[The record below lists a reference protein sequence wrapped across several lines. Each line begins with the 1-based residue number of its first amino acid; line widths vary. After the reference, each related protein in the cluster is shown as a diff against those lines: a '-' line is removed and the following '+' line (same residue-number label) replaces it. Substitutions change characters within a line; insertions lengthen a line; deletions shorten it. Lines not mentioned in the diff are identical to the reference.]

1 MKKRSSRAIWIHLI
15 SWAIIFILPYINYIF
30 EPERF
35 ISTNW
40 GFILIP
46 FSLTFFLFVTF
57 YFNLLFLAPK
67 FLSKGRNFLFVVLL
81 FLGLGVFFAYNHLL
95 IYELLLKTI
104 AKIDQAPKRPEPDK
118 NWQFFARF
126 ILPSIVYSLSVLV
139 STILYL
145 LNERRRQSES
155 RQLMELEK
163 VATELSMLKLQ
174 ISPHFLFNTLNNIR
188 WLVRKK
194 SENAEESIL
203 KLSEILRYIIYEV
216 DDTKVA
222 LSREVE
228 HLRNYIELQT
238 LRISDGTHIKFEV
251 SDAIGNPLIEP
262 LLFIHFVENAFK
274 YGINGK
280 NMPEIHFEISPIE
293 KGIKF
298 TSKNKILNPKNT
310 LENEGVG
317 LANIKRRLELLYPG
331 RYELE
336 IQSSEDYFE
345 VLLNLHLNE
354 N

>member
-1 MKKRSSRAIWIHLI
+1 MKNKSSRAIWIHLI

-46 FSLTFFLFVTF
+46 FSLTFFLFATF

-67 FLSKGRNFLFVVLL
+67 FLSKGRNFLFVFIL
-81 FLGLGVFFAYNHLL
+81 FLGLGVFFVYNHLL

-126 ILPSIVYSLSVLV
+126 ILPSIVYSLSILV

-155 RQLMELEK
+155 RQLIELEK

-188 WLVRKK
+188 WQVRKK
-194 SENAEESIL
+194 SEEAEESIL

-216 DDTKVA
+216 GDSRIA
-222 LSREVE
+222 INREVE
-228 HLRNYIELQT
+228 HLTNYIELQT
-238 LRISDGTHIKFEV
+238 LRIASTKNITFTV
-251 SDAIGNPLIEP
+251 SDDIQGQLIEP

-274 YGINGK
+274 YGIDGK
-280 NMPEIHFEISPIE
+280 NEPDIRFELKAIP
-293 KGIKF
+293 KGISF
-298 TSKNKILNPKNT
+298 VSKNKILNPKNT
-310 LENEGVG
+310 LESEGVG
-317 LANIKRRLELLYPG
+317 LVNIKRRLELMYFD
-331 RYELE
+331 RYELKIME
-336 IQSSEDYFE
+336 VDNYFE
-345 VLLNLHLNE
+345 VLLNLILDE